1 MVTNNLISTNSE
13 VSKIYRKIDVRIL
26 PFLLI
31 CYFIAYLDRV
41 NVGFA
46 KLHMQSDLALS
57 DAAYGLGAGIFFIGY
72 AIFETP
78 SNLLLTQIGARRTL
92 SRVMLLWGITS
103 SCMFLVHNELSY
115 YILRFFLGVFEAGFA
130 PGMIYYLTL
139 WYGRDRLG
147 RVMAITML
155 AGPIATI
162 VGSPLSTWI
171 MTEFAGVGSL
181 KGWQWM
187 FIIEG
192 SPAILLGLLA
202 LKLLVDTPSKANWLS
217 ENEKKIHSKLVTS
230 SENAHSSF
238 KAALKDPRI
247 YLMAFGYFCLICG
260 IYTMSFWLPSL
271 IRESGIKDLMMIGF
285 LSAVPSIL
293 AIIFM
298 QIFGHTS
305 DIYNERRWHSS
316 IPTLLAA
323 ICLAFSTVF
332 KGNIVISLIF
342 LSLGTALMMSAYTVF
357 WAIPAQYLHG
367 TAAAG
372 GIAVINTIG
381 LLGGFV
387 SPTLIGLL
395 NSYTGNSSA
404 GVIAIAGIVGIGSI
418 LLAANK
424 PESKSSLVDSTLINK
439 SSSL

>member
-1 MVTNNLISTNSE
+1 MVKNKAMGATSE
-13 VSKIYRKIDVRIL
+13 VSKIYRKIDLRIL
-26 PFLLI
+26 PFLLV

-41 NVGFA
+41 NIGFA
-46 KLHMQSDLALS
+46 KLHMQSDLGLS

-78 SNLLLTQIGARRTL
+78 SNLLLTKIGARKTL

-103 SCMFLVHNELSY
+103 SCMFLVNNEINF

-139 WYGRDRLG
+139 WYGRDRLA

-155 AGPIATI
+155 AGPI
-162 VGSPLSTWI
+162 GSIIGAPLSTWI
-171 MTEFAGVGSL
+171 MTEFAGIGGL
-181 KGWQWM
+181 KSWQWM
-187 FIIEG
+187 FLIEG
-192 SPAILLGLLA
+192 FPAVILGILA
-202 LKLLVDTPSKANWLS
+202 LKLLVDAPSQAKWLS
-217 ENEKKIHSKLVTS
+217 DDEKKIHAKLVIS
-230 SENAHSSF
+230 SDNAHSSF
-238 KAALKDPRI
+238 RAALKDPRI

-260 IYTMSFWLPSL
+260 IYSMSFWLPSL
-271 IRESGIKDLMMIGF
+271 IRDSGVNDLMSIGF
-285 LSAVPSIL
+285 LSAIPYIA

-298 QIFGHTS
+298 QIFGRTS
-305 DIYNERRWHSS
+305 DIYNERRWHTS
-316 IPTLLAA
+316 IPAFIAA
-323 ICLAFSTVF
+323 ISLAISTVF
-332 KGNIVISLIF
+332 TENLLVSLIF
-342 LSLGTALMMSAYTVF
+342 LSLGTAFIWSAYTVF
-357 WAIPAQYLHG
+357 WAIPAQYLQG

-395 NSYTGNSSA
+395 KSYTGSSSA
-404 GVIAIAGIVGIGSI
+404 GVLAMALIVGFGSI

-424 PESKSSLVDSTLINK
+424 PRTKVSLTNSSLIK
-439 SSSL
+439 

>member
-1 MVTNNLISTNSE
+1 MVKNKAMGATSE
-13 VSKIYRKIDVRIL
+13 VAKIYRKIDLRIL
-26 PFLLI
+26 PFLLV

-41 NVGFA
+41 NIGFA
-46 KLHMQSDLALS
+46 KLHMQSDLGLS

-78 SNLLLTQIGARRTL
+78 SNLLLTKIGARKTL

-103 SCMFLVHNELSY
+103 SCMFLVNTEINF

-139 WYGRDRLG
+139 WYGRDRLA

-155 AGPIATI
+155 AGTI
-162 VGSPLSTWI
+162 GSIIGAPLSTWI
-171 MTEFAGVGSL
+171 MTEFAGIGGL

-187 FIIEG
+187 FLIEG
-192 SPAILLGLLA
+192 FPAVILGILA
-202 LKLLVDTPSKANWLS
+202 LKLLVDAPSQAKWLS
-217 ENEKKIHSKLVTS
+217 DDEKKIHAKLVIS
-230 SENAHSSF
+230 SDNAHSSF
-238 KAALKDPRI
+238 RAALKDPRI

-260 IYTMSFWLPSL
+260 IYSMSFWLPSL
-271 IRESGIKDLMMIGF
+271 IRDSGVNDLMSIGF
-285 LSAVPSIL
+285 LSAIPYIA

-298 QIFGHTS
+298 QIFGRTS
-305 DIYNERRWHSS
+305 DIYNERRWHTS
-316 IPTLLAA
+316 IPAFIAA
-323 ICLAFSTVF
+323 ISLAISTVF
-332 KGNIVISLIF
+332 TDNLLISLIF
-342 LSLGTALMMSAYTVF
+342 LSLGTAFIWSAYTVF
-357 WAIPAQYLHG
+357 WAIPAQYLQG

-395 NSYTGNSSA
+395 KSYTGSSSA
-404 GVIAIAGIVGIGSI
+404 GVLAMALIVGFGSI

-424 PESKSSLVDSTLINK
+424 PRTKVSLTNSPLIK
-439 SSSL
+439 

>member
-1 MVTNNLISTNSE
+1 MVKNKAMGATSE
-13 VSKIYRKIDVRIL
+13 VSKIYRKIDLRIL
-26 PFLLI
+26 PFLLV
-31 CYFIAYLDRV
+31 CYFISYLDRV
-41 NVGFA
+41 NIGFA
-46 KLHMQSDLALS
+46 KLHMQSDLGLS

-78 SNLLLTQIGARRTL
+78 SNLLLTKIGARKTL

-103 SCMFLVHNELSY
+103 SCMFLVNNEINF

-139 WYGRDRLG
+139 WYGRDRLA

-155 AGPIATI
+155 AGPI
-162 VGSPLSTWI
+162 GSIIGAPLSTLI
-171 MTEFAGVGSL
+171 MTEFAGIGGL

-187 FIIEG
+187 FLIEG
-192 SPAILLGLLA
+192 FPAVILGILA
-202 LKLLVDTPSKANWLS
+202 LKLLVDAPSQAKWLS
-217 ENEKKIHSKLVTS
+217 DDEKKIHAKLVIS
-230 SENAHSSF
+230 SDNAHSSF
-238 KAALKDPRI
+238 RAALKDPRI

-260 IYTMSFWLPSL
+260 IYSMSFWLPSL
-271 IRESGIKDLMMIGF
+271 IRDSGVNDLMSIGF
-285 LSAVPSIL
+285 LSAIPYIA

-298 QIFGHTS
+298 QIFGRTS
-305 DIYNERRWHSS
+305 DIYNERRWHTS
-316 IPTLLAA
+316 IPAFIAA
-323 ICLAFSTVF
+323 ISLAISTVF
-332 KGNIVISLIF
+332 TDNLLISLIF
-342 LSLGTALMMSAYTVF
+342 LSLGTAFIWSAYTVF
-357 WAIPAQYLHG
+357 WAIPAQYLQG

-395 NSYTGNSSA
+395 KSYTGSSSA
-404 GVIAIAGIVGIGSI
+404 GVLAMALIVGFGSI

-424 PESKSSLVDSTLINK
+424 PRTKVSLTNSPLIK
-439 SSSL
+439 

>member
-1 MVTNNLISTNSE
+1 MVKNKAMGATSE
-13 VSKIYRKIDVRIL
+13 VAKIYRKIDLRIL
-26 PFLLI
+26 PFLLV

-41 NVGFA
+41 NIGFA
-46 KLHMQSDLALS
+46 KLHMQSDLGLS

-78 SNLLLTQIGARRTL
+78 SNLLLTKIGARKTL

-103 SCMFLVHNELSY
+103 SCMFLVNTEINF

-139 WYGRDRLG
+139 WYGRDRLA

-155 AGPIATI
+155 AGTI
-162 VGSPLSTWI
+162 GSIIGAPLSTWI
-171 MTEFAGVGSL
+171 MTEFAGIGGL

-187 FIIEG
+187 FLIEG
-192 SPAILLGLLA
+192 FPAVILGILA
-202 LKLLVDTPSKANWLS
+202 LKLLVDAPSQAKWLS
-217 ENEKKIHSKLVTS
+217 DDEKKIHAKLVIS
-230 SENAHSSF
+230 SDNAHSSF
-238 KAALKDPRI
+238 RAALKDPRI

-260 IYTMSFWLPSL
+260 IYSMSFWLSSL
-271 IRESGIKDLMMIGF
+271 IRDSGVNDLMSIGF
-285 LSAVPSIL
+285 LSAIPYIA

-298 QIFGHTS
+298 QIFGRTS
-305 DIYNERRWHSS
+305 DIYNERRWHTS
-316 IPTLLAA
+316 IPAFIAA
-323 ICLAFSTVF
+323 ISLAISTVF
-332 KGNIVISLIF
+332 TDNLLISLIF
-342 LSLGTALMMSAYTVF
+342 LSLGTAFIWSAYTVF
-357 WAIPAQYLHG
+357 WAIPAQYLQG

-395 NSYTGNSSA
+395 KSYTGSSSA
-404 GVIAIAGIVGIGSI
+404 GVLAMALIVGFGSI

-424 PESKSSLVDSTLINK
+424 PRTKVSLTNSPLIK
-439 SSSL
+439 

>member
-1 MVTNNLISTNSE
+1 
-13 VSKIYRKIDVRIL
+13 
-26 PFLLI
+26 
-31 CYFIAYLDRV
+31 
-41 NVGFA
+41 
-46 KLHMQSDLALS
+46 MQSDLGLS

-78 SNLLLTQIGARRTL
+78 SNLLLTKIGARKTL

-103 SCMFLVHNELSY
+103 SCMFLVNIEINF

-139 WYGRDRLG
+139 WYGRDRLA

-155 AGPIATI
+155 AGPI
-162 VGSPLSTWI
+162 GSIIGAPLSTWI
-171 MTEFAGVGSL
+171 MTEFAGIGGL

-187 FIIEG
+187 FLIEG
-192 SPAILLGLLA
+192 FPAVILGILA
-202 LKLLVDTPSKANWLS
+202 LKLLVDAPSQAKWLS
-217 ENEKKIHSKLVTS
+217 DDEKKIHAKLVIS
-230 SENAHSSF
+230 SDNAHSSF
-238 KAALKDPRI
+238 RAALKDPRI

-260 IYTMSFWLPSL
+260 IYSMSFWLPSL
-271 IRESGIKDLMMIGF
+271 IRDSGVNDLMSIGF
-285 LSAVPSIL
+285 LSAIPYIA

-298 QIFGHTS
+298 QIFGRTS
-305 DIYNERRWHSS
+305 DIYNERRWHTS
-316 IPTLLAA
+316 IPAFIAA
-323 ICLAFSTVF
+323 ISLAISTVF
-332 KGNIVISLIF
+332 TDNLLISLIF
-342 LSLGTALMMSAYTVF
+342 LSLGTAFIWSAYTVF
-357 WAIPAQYLHG
+357 WAIPAQYLQG

-395 NSYTGNSSA
+395 KSYTGSSSA
-404 GVIAIAGIVGIGSI
+404 GVLAMALIVGFGSI

-424 PESKSSLVDSTLINK
+424 PRTKVSLTNSPLIK
-439 SSSL
+439 

>member
-1 MVTNNLISTNSE
+1 MVKNKAMGATSE
-13 VSKIYRKIDVRIL
+13 VSKIYRKIDLRIL
-26 PFLLI
+26 PFLLV

-41 NVGFA
+41 NIGFA
-46 KLHMQSDLALS
+46 KLHMQSDLGLS

-78 SNLLLTQIGARRTL
+78 SNLLLTKIGARKTL

-103 SCMFLVHNELSY
+103 SCMFLVNNEINF

-139 WYGRDRLG
+139 WYGRDRLA

-155 AGPIATI
+155 AGPI
-162 VGSPLSTWI
+162 GSIIGAPLSTWI
-171 MTEFAGVGSL
+171 MTEFAGIGGL

-187 FIIEG
+187 FLIEG
-192 SPAILLGLLA
+192 FPAVILGILA
-202 LKLLVDTPSKANWLS
+202 LKLLVDAPSQAKWLS
-217 ENEKKIHSKLVTS
+217 DDEKKIHAKLVIS
-230 SENAHSSF
+230 SDNAHSSF
-238 KAALKDPRI
+238 RAALKDPRI

-260 IYTMSFWLPSL
+260 IYSMSFWLPSL
-271 IRESGIKDLMMIGF
+271 IRDSGVNDLMSIGF
-285 LSAVPSIL
+285 LSAIPYIA

-298 QIFGHTS
+298 QIFGRTS
-305 DIYNERRWHSS
+305 DIYNERRWHTS
-316 IPTLLAA
+316 IPAFIAA
-323 ICLAFSTVF
+323 ISLAISTVF
-332 KGNIVISLIF
+332 TDNLLVSLIF
-342 LSLGTALMMSAYTVF
+342 LSLGTAFIWSAYTVF
-357 WAIPAQYLHG
+357 WAIPAQYLQG

-395 NSYTGNSSA
+395 KSYTGSSSA
-404 GVIAIAGIVGIGSI
+404 GVLAMALIVGFGSI

-424 PESKSSLVDSTLINK
+424 PRTKVSLTNSPLIK
-439 SSSL
+439 

>member
-1 MVTNNLISTNSE
+1 
-13 VSKIYRKIDVRIL
+13 
-26 PFLLI
+26 
-31 CYFIAYLDRV
+31 
-41 NVGFA
+41 
-46 KLHMQSDLALS
+46 MQSDLGLS

-78 SNLLLTQIGARRTL
+78 SNLLLTKIGARKTL

-103 SCMFLVHNELSY
+103 SCMFLVNTEINF

-139 WYGRDRLG
+139 WYGRDRLA

-155 AGPIATI
+155 AGTI
-162 VGSPLSTWI
+162 GSIIGAPLSTWI
-171 MTEFAGVGSL
+171 MTEFAGIGGL

-187 FIIEG
+187 FLIEG
-192 SPAILLGLLA
+192 FPAVILGILA
-202 LKLLVDTPSKANWLS
+202 LKLLVDAPSQAKWLS
-217 ENEKKIHSKLVTS
+217 DDEKKIHAKLVIS
-230 SENAHSSF
+230 SDNAHSSF
-238 KAALKDPRI
+238 RAALKDPRI

-260 IYTMSFWLPSL
+260 IYSMSFWLPSL
-271 IRESGIKDLMMIGF
+271 IRDSGVNDLMSIGF
-285 LSAVPSIL
+285 LSAIPYIA

-298 QIFGHTS
+298 QIFGRTS
-305 DIYNERRWHSS
+305 DIYNERRWHTS
-316 IPTLLAA
+316 IPAFIAA
-323 ICLAFSTVF
+323 ISLAISTVF
-332 KGNIVISLIF
+332 TDNLLISLIF
-342 LSLGTALMMSAYTVF
+342 LSLGTAFIWSAYTVF
-357 WAIPAQYLHG
+357 WAIPAQYLQG

-395 NSYTGNSSA
+395 KSYTGSSSA
-404 GVIAIAGIVGIGSI
+404 GVLAMALIVGFGSI

-424 PESKSSLVDSTLINK
+424 PRTKVSLTNSPLIK
-439 SSSL
+439 

>member
-1 MVTNNLISTNSE
+1 MVKNKAMGATSE
-13 VSKIYRKIDVRIL
+13 VSKIYRKIDLRIL
-26 PFLLI
+26 PFLLV
-31 CYFIAYLDRV
+31 CYFISYLDRV
-41 NVGFA
+41 NIGFA
-46 KLHMQSDLALS
+46 KLHMQSDLGLS

-78 SNLLLTQIGARRTL
+78 SNLLLTKIGARKTL

-103 SCMFLVHNELSY
+103 SCMFLVNNEINF

-139 WYGRDRLG
+139 WYGRDRLA

-155 AGPIATI
+155 AGPI
-162 VGSPLSTWI
+162 GSIIGAPLSTWI
-171 MTEFAGVGSL
+171 MTEFAGIGGL

-187 FIIEG
+187 FLIEG
-192 SPAILLGLLA
+192 FPAVILGILA
-202 LKLLVDTPSKANWLS
+202 LKLLVDAPSQAKWLS
-217 ENEKKIHSKLVTS
+217 DDEKKIHAKLVIS
-230 SENAHSSF
+230 SDNAHSSF
-238 KAALKDPRI
+238 RAALKDPRI

-260 IYTMSFWLPSL
+260 IYSMSFWLPSL
-271 IRESGIKDLMMIGF
+271 IRDSGVNDLMSIGF
-285 LSAVPSIL
+285 LSAIPYIA

-298 QIFGHTS
+298 QIFGRTS
-305 DIYNERRWHSS
+305 DIYNERRWHTS
-316 IPTLLAA
+316 IPAFIAA
-323 ICLAFSTVF
+323 ISLAISTVF
-332 KGNIVISLIF
+332 TDNLLISLIF
-342 LSLGTALMMSAYTVF
+342 LSLGTAFIWSAYTVF
-357 WAIPAQYLHG
+357 WAIPAQYLQG

-395 NSYTGNSSA
+395 KSYTGSSSA
-404 GVIAIAGIVGIGSI
+404 GVLAMALIVGFGSI

-424 PESKSSLVDSTLINK
+424 PRTKVSLTNSPLIK
-439 SSSL
+439 

>member
-1 MVTNNLISTNSE
+1 MVTNSALSTNSE
-13 VSKIYRKIDVRIL
+13 VSKIYRKIDIKIL

-31 CYFIAYLDRV
+31 CYFIACLDRV
-41 NVGFA
+41 NISFA
-46 KLHMQSDLALS
+46 KLHMQSDLGLS

-78 SNLLLTQIGARRTL
+78 SNLLLTKIGARKTL
-92 SRVMLLWGITS
+92 SRVMLLWGLTS
-103 SCMFLVHNELSY
+103 VCMFLVNNEISF

-139 WYGRDRLG
+139 WYSRDRLG

-155 AGPIATI
+155 AAPIATI

-171 MTEFAGVGSL
+171 MLEFAGVGGL

-192 SPAILLGLLA
+192 LPAVLLGVLA
-202 LKLLVDTPSKANWLS
+202 LKLLVDGPSKAKWLS
-217 ENEKKIHSKLVTS
+217 ADEKKLHSNLVTS
-230 SENAHSSF
+230 PDNAHSSL
-238 KAALKDPRI
+238 KTALKDPRI
-247 YLMAFGYFCLICG
+247 YLMAFAYFCLICG
-260 IYTMSFWLPSL
+260 LYTVSFWLPSI
-271 IRESGIKDLMMIGF
+271 IRENGVKDLMSIGF
-285 LSAVPSIL
+285 LSAIPSIV

-298 QIFGHTS
+298 QIFGRRS
-305 DIYNERRWHSS
+305 DAYNERRWHSA
-316 IPTLLAA
+316 IPALLAA
-323 ICLAFSTVF
+323 ICLAVSTMFS
-332 KGNIVISLIF
+332 GNIIASLTL
-342 LSLGTALMMSAYTVF
+342 LSLGTALLLSAYTVF
-357 WAIPAQYLHG
+357 WTIPAQYLHG

-395 NSYTGNSSA
+395 NSSTGSSSA
-404 GVIAIAGIVGIGSI
+404 GILAMAVFVGVGSI

-424 PESKSSLVDSTLINK
+424 PKSKNQFMNSSLVNE
-439 SSSL
+439 

>member
-1 MVTNNLISTNSE
+1 MVKNKAMGATSE
-13 VSKIYRKIDVRIL
+13 VAKIYRKIDLRIL
-26 PFLLI
+26 PFLLV

-41 NVGFA
+41 NIGFA
-46 KLHMQSDLALS
+46 KLHMQSDLGLS

-78 SNLLLTQIGARRTL
+78 SNLLLTKIGARKTL

-103 SCMFLVHNELSY
+103 SCMFLVNTEINF

-139 WYGRDRLG
+139 WYGRDRLA

-155 AGPIATI
+155 AGPI
-162 VGSPLSTWI
+162 GSIIGAPLSTWI
-171 MTEFAGVGSL
+171 MTEFAGIGGL

-187 FIIEG
+187 FLIEG
-192 SPAILLGLLA
+192 FPAVILGILA
-202 LKLLVDTPSKANWLS
+202 LKLLVDAPSQAKWLS
-217 ENEKKIHSKLVTS
+217 DDEKKIHAKLVIS
-230 SENAHSSF
+230 SDNAHSSF
-238 KAALKDPRI
+238 RAALKDPRI

-260 IYTMSFWLPSL
+260 IYSMSFWLPSL
-271 IRESGIKDLMMIGF
+271 IRDSGVNDLMSIGF
-285 LSAVPSIL
+285 LSAIPYIA

-298 QIFGHTS
+298 QIFGRTS
-305 DIYNERRWHSS
+305 DIYNERRWHTS
-316 IPTLLAA
+316 IPAFIAA
-323 ICLAFSTVF
+323 ISLAISTVF
-332 KGNIVISLIF
+332 TDNLLISLIF
-342 LSLGTALMMSAYTVF
+342 LSLGTAFIWSAYTVF
-357 WAIPAQYLHG
+357 WAIPAQYLQG

-395 NSYTGNSSA
+395 KSYTGSSSA
-404 GVIAIAGIVGIGSI
+404 GVLAMALIVGFGSI

-424 PESKSSLVDSTLINK
+424 PRTKVSLTNSPLIK
-439 SSSL
+439 

>member
-1 MVTNNLISTNSE
+1 MVTNKAMCATSE
-13 VSKIYRKIDVRIL
+13 VAKIYRKIDLRIL
-26 PFLLI
+26 PFLLV

-41 NVGFA
+41 NIGFA
-46 KLHMQSDLALS
+46 KLHMQSDLGLS

-78 SNLLLTQIGARRTL
+78 SNLLLTKIGARKTL

-103 SCMFLVHNELSY
+103 SCMFIVNNEISF

-139 WYGRDRLG
+139 WYGRDRLA

-155 AGPIATI
+155 AGPIGSI
-162 VGSPLSTWI
+162 VGAPLSTWI
-171 MTEFAGVGSL
+171 MTEFAGIGGL

-187 FIIEG
+187 FLIEG
-192 SPAILLGLLA
+192 FPAVILGILA
-202 LKLLVDTPSKANWLS
+202 LKLLVDAPSQAKWLS
-217 ENEKKIHSKLVTS
+217 DDEKQIHAKLVIS
-230 SENAHSSF
+230 SDNAHSSF
-238 KAALKDPRI
+238 RAALKDPRI

-260 IYTMSFWLPSL
+260 IYSMSFWLPSI
-271 IRESGIKDLMMIGF
+271 IRDSGVNDLMSIGF
-285 LSAVPSIL
+285 LSAIPYIA

-298 QIFGHTS
+298 QIFGRTS
-305 DIYNERRWHSS
+305 DIYNERRWHTS
-316 IPTLLAA
+316 IPAFIAA
-323 ICLAFSTVF
+323 ISLAISTVF
-332 KGNIVISLIF
+332 TDNLLASLIF
-342 LSLGTALMMSAYTVF
+342 LSLGTAFIWSAYTVF
-357 WAIPAQYLHG
+357 WAIPAQYLQG

-381 LLGGFV
+381 LIGGFV

-395 NSYTGNSSA
+395 KSYTGSSSA
-404 GVIAIAGIVGIGSI
+404 GVLAMALIVGFGSI

-424 PESKSSLVDSTLINK
+424 PKTKASLMNSSLLK
-439 SSSL
+439 

>member
-1 MVTNNLISTNSE
+1 MGATSE
-13 VSKIYRKIDVRIL
+13 VSKIYRKIDLRIL
-26 PFLLI
+26 PFLLV
-31 CYFIAYLDRV
+31 CYFISYLDRV
-41 NVGFA
+41 NIGFA
-46 KLHMQSDLALS
+46 KLHMQSDLGLS

-78 SNLLLTQIGARRTL
+78 SNLLLTKIGARKTL

-103 SCMFLVHNELSY
+103 SCMFLVNNEINF

-139 WYGRDRLG
+139 WYGRDRLA

-155 AGPIATI
+155 AGPI
-162 VGSPLSTWI
+162 GSIIGAPLSTWI
-171 MTEFAGVGSL
+171 MTEFAGIGGL

-187 FIIEG
+187 FLIEG
-192 SPAILLGLLA
+192 FPAVILGILA
-202 LKLLVDTPSKANWLS
+202 LKLLVDAPSQAKWLS
-217 ENEKKIHSKLVTS
+217 DDEKKIHAKLVIS
-230 SENAHSSF
+230 SDNAHSSF
-238 KAALKDPRI
+238 RAALKDPRI

-260 IYTMSFWLPSL
+260 IYSMSFWLPSL
-271 IRESGIKDLMMIGF
+271 IRDSGVNDLMSIGF
-285 LSAVPSIL
+285 LSAIPYIA

-298 QIFGHTS
+298 QIFGRTS
-305 DIYNERRWHSS
+305 DIYNERRWHTS
-316 IPTLLAA
+316 IPAFIAA
-323 ICLAFSTVF
+323 ISLAISTVF
-332 KGNIVISLIF
+332 TDNLLISLIF
-342 LSLGTALMMSAYTVF
+342 LSLGTAFIWSAYTVF
-357 WAIPAQYLHG
+357 WAIPAQYLQG

-395 NSYTGNSSA
+395 KSYTGSSSA
-404 GVIAIAGIVGIGSI
+404 GVLAMALIVGFGSI

-424 PESKSSLVDSTLINK
+424 PRTKVSLTNSPLIK
-439 SSSL
+439 

>member
-1 MVTNNLISTNSE
+1 MIIKKAMNANSE
-13 VSKIYRKIDVRIL
+13 VSKIYRKIDLRIL

-46 KLHMQSDLALS
+46 KLYMQSDLGLS

-78 SNLLLTQIGARRTL
+78 SNLLLTKIGARKTL
-92 SRVMLLWGITS
+92 SRVMLLWGATS
-103 SCMFLVHNELSY
+103 SCMFLVNSETSF
-115 YILRFFLGVFEAGFA
+115 YILRFLLGVFEAGFA

-139 WYGRDRLG
+139 WYGRDRLA

-155 AGPIATI
+155 AGPIGSI

-171 MTEFAGVGSL
+171 MTEFAGVGGL

-187 FIIEG
+187 FLIEG
-192 SPAILLGLLA
+192 LPAVFLGILA
-202 LKLLVDTPSKANWLS
+202 LKILVDSPSQAKWLS
-217 ENEKKIHSKLVTS
+217 ANEKKIHANLVATPDNVHTS
-230 SENAHSSF
+230 LRV
-238 KAALKDPRI
+238 ALKDPRI
-247 YLMAFGYFCLICG
+247 YLMALGYFCLICG
-260 IYTMSFWLPSL
+260 IYSMSFWLPSI
-271 IRESGIKDLMMIGF
+271 IRDSGVKDLMSIGF
-285 LSAVPSIL
+285 LTAIPYL
-293 AIIFM
+293 GAIILM
-298 QIFGHTS
+298 QIFGRTS
-305 DIYNERRWHSS
+305 DIYNERRWHTAVPAFIAACS
-316 IPTLLAA
+316 LAVSTIFNDNLVA
-323 ICLAFSTVF
+323 SLA
-332 KGNIVISLIF
+332 F
-342 LSLGTALMMSAYTVF
+342 LSLGTALVWSAYTVF
-357 WAIPAQYLHG
+357 WAIPAQYLQG

-395 NSYTGNSSA
+395 KSLTGSTSVGILA
-404 GVIAIAGIVGIGSI
+404 MAGIVGVGSL

-424 PESKSSLVDSTLINK
+424 PKSNTSSVTDSLINK
-439 SSSL
+439 KG